1 MADIEQIAIDIV
13 IPSIRLDTK
22 GLLEM
27 LYMKVPPGVDLCYYI
42 ISDNQNL
49 QSEEFE
55 HNGSP
60 VRVIV
65 NAENLGASLSR
76 NVGLDAGTGQ
86 YVLFIDDD
94 VVIQPDILYSYLAA
108 IKEEPDASG
117 YVGPTMFPD
126 PVNSFTRG
134 VQVSDMLTFFVLPS
148 TCRHMSW
155 GTTSNLMVRRNAMK
169 DIRFSKAFPKHG
181 GGEDIDFCLRVV
193 TSSGKWFRT
202 VPDAQVHHP
211 WWAMAG
217 RRYTRFFRW
226 AIGDSSMVRL
236 HPQYMYRDVP
246 SMFETLVFGTAI
258 MLGSAAFAASFIPV
272 TMAGIWVGLVICSEF
287 AIEHVRAR
295 INHPGF
301 TVFDAFES
309 AAIRLSNELG
319 KFLGPLSRKDVT
331 CMFKR
336 FDYFCTGESIP
347 FEKKISRAKFAM
359 FSASVPIAYWLS
371 LL

>member
-55 HNGSP
+55 YNGSP

-65 NAENLGASLSR
+65 NAENLGAPLSR

-94 VVIQPDILYSYLAA
+94 VVIRPDILYSYLAA

-134 VQVSDMLTFFVLPS
+134 
-148 TCRHMSW
+148 
-155 GTTSNLMVRRNAMK
+155 
-169 DIRFSKAFPKHG
+169 I
-181 GGEDIDFCLRVV
+181 
-193 TSSGKWFRT
+193 
-202 VPDAQVHHP
+202 
-211 WWAMAG
+211 
-217 RRYTRFFRW
+217 
-226 AIGDSSMVRL
+226 
-236 HPQYMYRDVP
+236 
-246 SMFETLVFGTAI
+246 
-258 MLGSAAFAASFIPV
+258 
-272 TMAGIWVGLVICSEF
+272 
-287 AIEHVRAR
+287 
-295 INHPGF
+295 
-301 TVFDAFES
+301 
-309 AAIRLSNELG
+309 
-319 KFLGPLSRKDVT
+319 
-331 CMFKR
+331 
-336 FDYFCTGESIP
+336 
-347 FEKKISRAKFAM
+347 
-359 FSASVPIAYWLS
+359 
-371 LL
+371 